1 MKTSNKI
8 IIAGALILMIVMA
21 IAVGKAKSKFTESYI
36 KPSGNVVEKTYDLA
50 KCSKINLRDN
60 VECTLVKADKQM
72 VKVEIDE
79 AWLDKLKVSVSGDE
93 FLGFDLEGLGETGP
107 IKVTIHYT
115 DLSMLT
121 LKNAKCSGEI
131 IADSMTHIT
140 VIAGSELDAMLNT
153 DYSNLLL
160 QSGAQV
166 KLQGKSTSLITRAES
181 GSDLKASKL
190 MVDNCTAAVYS
201 GAQSK
206 LNVSKSLKAEA
217 HSGGDI
223 SYLGNPEMN
232 GLEVKSGGEVKKVE
246 E

>member
-8 IIAGALILMIVMA
+8 IIAGVLIVMVIMA
-21 IAVGKAKSKFTESYI
+21 IAEGRAKSTLVESYI
-36 KPSGNVVEKTYDLA
+36 KPSGNMVEKTYDLA
-50 KCSKINLRDN
+50 KFSKINLRDN
-60 VECTLVKADKQM
+60 VHCTLKKADKQM
-72 VKVEIDE
+72 VKVEMDE
-79 AWLDKLKVSVSGDE
+79 AWLAKLKVSVSSDE
-93 FLGFDLEGLGETGP
+93 FLGFDLDGFGETGT

-140 VIAGSELDAMLNT
+140 VIAGSELNATLKT

-166 KLQGKSTSLITRAES
+166 TLEGKCTSLNTRAES
-181 GSDLKASKL
+181 GSNLTASKL
-190 MVDNCTAAVYS
+190 LVETCSAAVYS
-201 GAQSK
+201 GAQSE
-206 LNVSKSLKAEA
+206 LNVSKSLKATA
-217 HSGGDI
+217 HSGGYI
-223 SYLGNPEMN
+223 SYLGSPEVK

>member
-8 IIAGALILMIVMA
+8 IIAGALIMMGIITIGIVS
-21 IAVGKAKSKFTESYI
+21 AKSVFKESYTI
-36 KPSGNVVEKTYDLA
+36 PTGNRIEKTYDLA
-50 KCSKINLRDN
+50 KFSKINLRDN
-60 VECTLVKADKQM
+60 VECTLKKSDKQL

-93 FLGFDLEGLGETGP
+93 FLGFDLDGFGKTGP

-121 LKNAKCSGEI
+121 IKNAKCSGEI
-131 IADSMTHIT
+131 IADSMTHVT
-140 VIAGSELDAMLNT
+140 VIAGSELNATLKT

-166 KLQGKSTSLITRAES
+166 ILEGKCTSLNTRAES
-181 GSDLKASKL
+181 GSDLDASKL
-190 MVDNCTAAVYS
+190 LVETCSAAVYS
-201 GAQSK
+201 GARCK
-206 LNVSKSLKAEA
+206 LNVINVLKATA
-217 HSGGDI
+217 QSGGDI

-232 GLEVKSGGEVKKVE
+232 GLDVKSGGAVNKLE